1 MRKSC
6 AGFSAGEEPESVAQW
21 ELNGAGAPGNRV
33 GNLGRGGAPKGG
45 RLVDRCGAWIGVVDN
60 AHPVPDTAGNKKP
73 LRWLAPEGQK
83 SWKRLSPSRRAGNR
97 GDDCDDGYD
106 DGCGRG
112 TEASE
117 GSRGT
122 AERHEEP
129 WKKAPV
135 ESSVQPEF

>member
-1 MRKSC
+1 
-6 AGFSAGEEPESVAQW
+6 
-21 ELNGAGAPGNRV
+21 
-33 GNLGRGGAPKGG
+33 
-45 RLVDRCGAWIGVVDN
+45 VVDN

-83 SWKRLSPSRRAGNR
+83 SWKRLSPSRRAGKR

-106 DGCGRG
+106 DDGCGRG
-112 TEASE
+112 AEASE

-135 ESSVQPEF
+135 ESPVQPEFQAVGSASWAGAVKSVAHGSLRSTTTSIGRLPWPGKTALVDT